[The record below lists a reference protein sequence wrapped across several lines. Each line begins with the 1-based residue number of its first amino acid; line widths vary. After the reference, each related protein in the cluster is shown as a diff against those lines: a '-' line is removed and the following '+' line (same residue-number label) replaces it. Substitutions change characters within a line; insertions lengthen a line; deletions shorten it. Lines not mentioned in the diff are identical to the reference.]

1 MLEKMLEEK
10 NAQEIRSLDKYIKA
24 LTSTFAYS
32 LVLDRDSRIVQY
44 SDSLKS
50 LMGISEDDT
59 FIGTSFIEACKL
71 FEDKN
76 VAQRVARRISHI
88 TSGEEEFFVDDSIT
102 WPTGIQ
108 RMYRIIYKRI
118 MDEKNDFENILIV
131 SYDITDLR
139 LEEIKRRMA
148 ELLESTVL
156 PCFIWDVNGNIV
168 EYNKEATRVFGTP
181 ENLSPKE
188 FSEFFLAIQPKFQPD
203 GRESE
208 PLRHEII
215 AEALS
220 KGFSQVNV
228 RLVNNEGTF
237 IYFMVNVARTSWV
250 FDYRLIVYFY
260 DITELMLKELE
271 AKEAEERVKLML
283 NAYPMMCVLRD
294 DQGKIID
301 CNQAALNMMGVPDK
315 SEFCENYYSYFPEFQ
330 PDGVRTVDIRREAL
344 KVLLEKD
351 TYCVERTF
359 LTPAGEII
367 PVASKIVRIPWK
379 NTYYYL
385 SFCRDLREVKANE
398 QKMLEIAEKE
408 RKAKL
413 QKEAAQAANEAKSQF
428 LANMSHEIRTPM
440 NAILGIAELL
450 LHENLNK
457 QQFRYIDDIKTSAL
471 ALLSVIND
479 ILDVSK
485 LQAGK
490 LNLVPVHYDFSEFI
504 KNICSTV
511 QFLLK
516 DKNIAFE
523 LDIQEQAPACLYG
536 DDIRLRQVLLN
547 LLSNAIKFTNE
558 GYVRFVISFT
568 DTTIK
573 MTVSDSGIGI
583 PAESIPTLFDAFEQ
597 FDVKKN
603 RSIKGTGLGLT
614 ISKFITEIMGGKIAV
629 ESVYGQGTSFH
640 VVIPKVL
647 GDMALIHHIDG
658 NDDKDLMVYAPN
670 ARVLLVDDNI
680 INLNVAL
687 GLLQLFGIAS
697 ETAISGKHAIELIQK
712 NQFDV
717 VFMDHMMPEMDGLEA
732 TKIIRKMGIT
742 TPIVALTANAV
753 SGVKETMLEAGMND
767 YLSKPIIKIELMHA
781 LKKWIP
787 AEKLLSQLSERTTPF
802 EAEDEGYEEL
812 WKRIEQIEELSMSIG
827 LDRLAGQ
834 RDIYRKT
841 LKLLIKEIEKA
852 YNNLNKFL
860 LAKDMD
866 NFFIE
871 AHGIK
876 GALANIGAMELSAMA
891 FDLEVASS
899 KMDSVF
905 CTKYLPSLL
914 EGLSTFALKLK
925 EAFSTISSNPSDGL
939 LIVPPEL
946 PHIFERLIDA
956 FSETDLLLIDKEVEN
971 LNALNMSGALKE
983 EIEYIK
989 DLVMMMSYDEAA
1001 EQMRKLLTSTQQSVL
1016 SHADK

>member
-1 MLEKMLEEK
+1 MLIKMLEEK
-10 NAQEIRSLDKYIKA
+10 NAKEIQSLDKYIKA

-32 LVLDRDSRIVQY
+32 LVLDRDAKIVHY

-50 LMGISEDDT
+50 LMGISEHDA

-71 FEDKN
+71 FEDKD
-76 VAQRVARRISHI
+76 VAHRVARRISHI
-88 TSGEEEFFVDDSIT
+88 LSTEEEFFVDDSIT
-102 WPTGIQ
+102 WPNGIQ

-118 MDEKNDFENILIV
+118 VDENNDFENILIV

-156 PCFIWDVNGNIV
+156 PCFIWDESGNIV
-168 EYNKEATRVFGTP
+168 EFNKEAALAFGAP
-181 ENLSPKE
+181 EHLSPEE
-188 FSEFFLAIQPKFQPD
+188 FSEFFLTVQPKFQPD

-215 AEALS
+215 AEALNR
-220 KGFSQVNV
+220 GFSQVNV
-228 RLVNNEGTF
+228 RLAKNDGTF

-260 DITELMLKELE
+260 DITDLMLKEIE

-315 SEFCENYYSYFPEFQ
+315 ADFCENYYSFFPEFQ
-330 PDGVRTVDIRREAL
+330 PDGVRTADRRREAL
-344 KVLLEKD
+344 EALLEND
-351 TYCVERTF
+351 TYCLERTF
-359 LTPAGEII
+359 QTPAGEII

-398 QKMLEIAEKE
+398 QKMLEIAEQE

-485 LQAGK
+485 LQAGR
-490 LNLVPVHYDFSEFI
+490 LNLIPVHYDFNEFI
-504 KNICSTV
+504 KNICTTV

-536 DDIRLRQVLLN
+536 DDIRFRQVLLN
-547 LLSNAIKFTNE
+547 LLSNAVKFTNE
-558 GYVRFVISFT
+558 GYVRLAISFT

-573 MTVSDSGIGI
+573 VTVSDTGIGI

-603 RSIKGTGLGLT
+603 RSIKGKGLGLT
-614 ISKFITEIMGGKIAV
+614 ISKFIKIGRASCR
-629 ESVYGQGTSFH
+629 E
-640 VVIPKVL
+640 
-647 GDMALIHHIDG
+647 
-658 NDDKDLMVYAPN
+658 
-670 ARVLLVDDNI
+670 RV
-680 INLNVAL
+680 
-687 GLLQLFGIAS
+687 
-697 ETAISGKHAIELIQK
+697 
-712 NQFDV
+712 
-717 VFMDHMMPEMDGLEA
+717 
-732 TKIIRKMGIT
+732 
-742 TPIVALTANAV
+742 
-753 SGVKETMLEAGMND
+753 
-767 YLSKPIIKIELMHA
+767 
-781 LKKWIP
+781 
-787 AEKLLSQLSERTTPF
+787 
-802 EAEDEGYEEL
+802 
-812 WKRIEQIEELSMSIG
+812 
-827 LDRLAGQ
+827 
-834 RDIYRKT
+834 
-841 LKLLIKEIEKA
+841 
-852 YNNLNKFL
+852 
-860 LAKDMD
+860 
-866 NFFIE
+866 
-871 AHGIK
+871 
-876 GALANIGAMELSAMA
+876 
-891 FDLEVASS
+891 
-899 KMDSVF
+899 
-905 CTKYLPSLL
+905 
-914 EGLSTFALKLK
+914 
-925 EAFSTISSNPSDGL
+925 
-939 LIVPPEL
+939 
-946 PHIFERLIDA
+946 
-956 FSETDLLLIDKEVEN
+956 
-971 LNALNMSGALKE
+971 
-983 EIEYIK
+983 
-989 DLVMMMSYDEAA
+989 
-1001 EQMRKLLTSTQQSVL
+1001 
-1016 SHADK
+1016 